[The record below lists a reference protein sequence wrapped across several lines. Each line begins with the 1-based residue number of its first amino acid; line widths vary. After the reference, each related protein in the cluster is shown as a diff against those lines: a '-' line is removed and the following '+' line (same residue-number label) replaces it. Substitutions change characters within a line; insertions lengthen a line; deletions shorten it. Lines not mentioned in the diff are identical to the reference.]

1 MNDRFRHRT
10 RVSRTTAVGKTGSA
24 RSRIGASAQ
33 RSQALLITL
42 YRSTDCLCRSGA
54 AMKNLAQSASLHA
67 GENNAPSK
75 PGTKQLGPMLRGSA
89 MLQSHK
95 YSVIETLRDGHRL
108 EIRALTSDDRS
119 DLIAAVAR
127 TSAESLRRRFFVPK
141 RSFTD
146 QETAFFLN
154 VDFVNHVAL
163 VAVLEEGD
171 R

>member
-1 MNDRFRHRT
+1 
-10 RVSRTTAVGKTGSA
+10 
-24 RSRIGASAQ
+24 
-33 RSQALLITL
+33 
-42 YRSTDCLCRSGA
+42 
-54 AMKNLAQSASLHA
+54 
-67 GENNAPSK
+67 
-75 PGTKQLGPMLRGSA
+75 MLRVSA

-163 VAVLEEGD
+163 VAAARRRRQAGD
-171 R
+171 CRRRTLHCRGPRRGRNRVCG